1 MWDSV
6 NELDLLRYHCFSSIS
21 LDDMNGQVKLWGPVV
36 PIIALTKP
44 QSFTE
49 ADLQGLVVQ
58 STPDVLI
65 KAAMIPETGEDDIS
79 HRLIHIIP
87 NGNFAS
93 KYVTDLIYSHFKN
106 TCSDR
111 LQLFLPDI
119 AHVLETNSSTGVLL
133 DKLFERH

>member
-1 MWDSV
+1 
-6 NELDLLRYHCFSSIS
+6 
-21 LDDMNGQVKLWGPVV
+21 MNRQVKLWGPV
-36 PIIALTKP
+36 PIIAALTKP

-49 ADLQGLVVQ
+49 ADLQGLVMQ
-58 STPDVLI
+58 STPDMLI
-65 KAAMIPETGEDDIS
+65 KAAMLPETNEDATS

-87 NGNFAS
+87 NENFESASGNFAS
-93 KYVTDLIYSHFKN
+93 KYVTDLIYSHFKK